1 LCFTLLFIRKK
12 KVWGSIT
19 FASGG
24 QGVKREAG
32 KNREVGKLGER
43 GVLE

>member
-1 LCFTLLFIRKK
+1 MVFPLH
-12 KVWGSIT
+12 

-32 KNREVGKLGER
+32 KKREVGKLGER
-43 GVLE
+43 GVME